1 MTEKM
6 LEEEIKIKKI
16 GYRIRLLKK
25 LRDGTIY
32 FLNPLDGK
40 EYFNKLKNIYNNK
53 LMDQKNP
60 SSLDSCKC
68 IIF

>member
-1 MTEKM
+1 M

-40 EYFNKLKNIYNNK
+40 EYFNKLKNIHNNK

-60 SSLDSCKC
+60 SSLDSCRC

>member
-1 MTEKM
+1 M

-25 LRDGTIY
+25 LKDGNIY
-32 FLNPLDGK
+32 FINHLDGK
-40 EYFNKLKNIYNNK
+40 EYFNKLKNLHNNK
-53 LMDQKNP
+53 LMDHINP
-60 SSLDSCKC
+60 SGLDSCKC

>member
-1 MTEKM
+1 LTEKM

>member
-1 MTEKM
+1 M
-6 LEEEIKIKKI
+6 LEEEMKIKKI

-25 LRDGTIY
+25 LREGKIY

-40 EYFNKLKNIYNNK
+40 EYFNKLKNIYCNK
-53 LMDQKNP
+53 LMDQKNNP
-60 SSLDSCKC
+60 SSLESCRC